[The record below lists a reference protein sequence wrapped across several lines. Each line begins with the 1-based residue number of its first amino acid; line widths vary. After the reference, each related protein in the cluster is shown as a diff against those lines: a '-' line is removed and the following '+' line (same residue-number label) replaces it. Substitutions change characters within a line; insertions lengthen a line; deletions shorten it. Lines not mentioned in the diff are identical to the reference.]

1 MPSASD
7 GFRTHAPPQ
16 KVDAWVATFDFGT
29 LRALTLIGVLALAEL
44 EVCRQDT
51 LSVPPNG

>member
-1 MPSASD
+1 MLSESD

-29 LRALTLIGVLALAEL
+29 FARL
-44 EVCRQDT
+44 EA
-51 LSVPPNG
+51 